1 MVAVPRQGPLYPR
14 ASYYF
19 VALLLVAL
27 AAFYPSYLARL
38 GETDWIRHFHGGV
51 SLAWMLLLVTQGV
64 LVRRRKLALHRAVG
78 KSAYVIAPL
87 FVLSGLL
94 IIQHMTQG
102 GNPFQQAFGAR
113 LAWVD
118 LLATAFFAASV
129 VLAIRHR
136 RNVQLHARWMAT
148 TALLLLPPAL
158 GRLAPVVLPFVT
170 SFDAAFHAAFIATEA
185 LVLLLILD
193 DRRAGQALPPYRALL
208 ALTVAQ
214 HAGFAFLGDVAA
226 WRAACAWLGA
236 LM

>member
-1 MVAVPRQGPLYPR
+1 MVAIARPGPPYPR

-19 VALLLVAL
+19 IALLLVAL

-87 FVLSGLL
+87 FVVSGLL
-94 IIQHMTQG
+94 IIQHMVEG
-102 GNPFQQAFGAR
+102 ANPFQQAFGPR

-118 LLATAFFAASV
+118 LLATAFFAAAV
-129 VLAIRHR
+129 TLAIRHR
-136 RNVQLHARWMAT
+136 RNVHLHARWMAT

-158 GRLAPVVLPFVT
+158 GRLAPVLLPFVT
-170 SFDAAFHAAFIATEA
+170 SFDAAFHAAFFATEA
-185 LVLLLILD
+185 VVILLIVD
-193 DRRAGQALPPYRALL
+193 DSRAGQRLVPYRALL
-208 ALTVAQ
+208 ALTVTQ
-214 HAGFAFLGDVAA
+214 HVGFALIGDVPAWRMVCTWLAA
-226 WRAACAWLGA
+226 W
-236 LM
+236 M